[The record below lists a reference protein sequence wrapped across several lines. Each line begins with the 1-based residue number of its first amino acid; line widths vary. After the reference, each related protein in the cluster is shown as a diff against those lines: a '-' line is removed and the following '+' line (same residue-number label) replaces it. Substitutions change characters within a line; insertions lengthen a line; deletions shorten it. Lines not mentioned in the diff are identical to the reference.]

1 MSSKPYN
8 TSVSIRNKESQ
19 HRELTTKF
27 SNMDITNLD
36 KSSIGRKEQ
45 KPDWWELK
53 RKWEQEK
60 WMKTYISNSE
70 KFSFW
75 KELENGN
82 II

>member
-1 MSSKPYN
+1 MSSKPHN

-19 HRELTTKF
+19 HRELTTEF

-53 RKWEQEK
+53 RK
-60 WMKTYISNSE
+60 
-70 KFSFW
+70 
-75 KELENGN
+75 
-82 II
+82 

>member
-45 KPDWWELK
+45 KPDW
-53 RKWEQEK
+53 
-60 WMKTYISNSE
+60 
-70 KFSFW
+70 
-75 KELENGN
+75 
-82 II
+82 